1 MKPIFKIKSQ
11 GFGLGNEMKGT
22 PLTFRLTCI
31 WTSLTSNWLHF
42 IFRGKNLSMRSL
54 SAWYVPINSA
64 HPSSPISILFI
75 YFYASIITYT
85 TALRAFI
92 KAASPVCYL
101 VPEWLLNTFLLG
113 EKNPYSY
120 DKHKYRWNFVT
131 GLEDRKTIQHC
142 KPCSLLET
150 GQVIYCIWC
159 CTNNGSVQL
168 WL

>member
-1 MKPIFKIKSQ
+1 
-11 GFGLGNEMKGT
+11 MKGT

-42 IFRGKNLSMRSL
+42 IFQSKNLSMRSL

-75 YFYASIITYT
+75 YLYASIITYT

-101 VPEWLLNTFLLG
+101 APEWITKYIFIGGKESLFITYF
-113 EKNPYSY
+113 
-120 DKHKYRWNFVT
+120 KHKYRWNFVT

-150 GQVIYCIWC
+150 EQFIYCIWC
-159 CTNNGSVQL
+159 CTNNGSVHL